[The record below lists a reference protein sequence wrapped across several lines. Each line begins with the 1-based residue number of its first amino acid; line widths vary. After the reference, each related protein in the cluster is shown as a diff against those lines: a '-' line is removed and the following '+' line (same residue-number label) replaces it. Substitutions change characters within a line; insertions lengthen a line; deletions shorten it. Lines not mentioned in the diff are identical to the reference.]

1 MLIFACVIADN
12 GLKSTSPRYSEE
24 PSLLNHRE
32 HLSSLDG
39 IRGVAVLMVFC
50 HHLCPFAATNPI
62 AVLCST
68 LWLGVDLFFV
78 LSGFLI
84 TGVLYDTIHEQGYFR
99 KFYARRGLR
108 LAPVYLAV
116 VAGILIASSILGD
129 QLTVWTLPYFV
140 YASNIIRELHLPDGL
155 AVNLDASH
163 FWSLAVEEQFYL
175 LWPLAMFLARTR
187 TRILGLCLAGCV
199 ISVVLRFI
207 ATAHVGHFF
216 LGTPYFQLPMR
227 LDSLLLGGALAMI
240 MRSEGLKSK
249 LTSLRLHIV
258 FAVGMVTLA
267 ASFGIARH
275 GSMFS
280 PSVVRYG
287 YFAAALTFAALIGI
301 SVQSSSWANRV
312 GRISW
317 LRMFGRC
324 SYGLYLIHLIPRHW
338 YFVVLQSAKAHC
350 ANSLQW
356 GIVATGIF
364 FAYLALCFGI
374 AMLSYLTLER
384 YFLRMKI
391 NFRYTDEKKFPA
403 SNVPLLASPMLSVQ

>member
-1 MLIFACVIADN
+1 
-12 GLKSTSPRYSEE
+12 
-24 PSLLNHRE
+24 LLNHRQ

-50 HHLCPFAATNPI
+50 HHLCPFDARNPI

-84 TGVLYDTIHEQGYFR
+84 TGVLYDTIHQQGYFR

-116 VAGILIASSILGD
+116 VAGILIASSFLGD

-140 YASNIIRELHLPDGL
+140 YASNILRDLGLPDGL
-155 AVNLDASH
+155 AANLDASH

-175 LWPLAMFLARTR
+175 LWPMALFLARTR
-187 TRILGLCLAGCV
+187 SRILGMCIAGSLMS
-199 ISVVLRFI
+199 IVLRF
-207 ATAHVGHFF
+207 AAVAHGAHFF

-227 LDSLLLGGALAMI
+227 LDSLLLGGALSMM
-240 MRSEGLKSK
+240 MRSETLKAQ
-249 LTSLRLHIV
+249 LTSTRLHIV
-258 FAVGMVTLA
+258 FAVGLAALA
-267 ASFGIARH
+267 ASFGVARH
-275 GSMFS
+275 GTMFS

-287 YFAAALTFAALIGI
+287 YFAAALTFVALIGL
-301 SVQSSSWANRV
+301 SVQPGSWANSI

-317 LRMFGRC
+317 LRTFGRC

-338 YFVVLQSAKAHC
+338 YFIALQSAKEHC
-350 ANSLQW
+350 HRSLQW
-356 GIVATGIF
+356 GVAATGIF
-364 FAYLALCFGI
+364 FVYLALCFGL

-391 NFRYTDEKKFPA
+391 NFSYTDEKRAPA
-403 SNVPLLASPMLSVQ
+403 PALPLLATSMLSHQ